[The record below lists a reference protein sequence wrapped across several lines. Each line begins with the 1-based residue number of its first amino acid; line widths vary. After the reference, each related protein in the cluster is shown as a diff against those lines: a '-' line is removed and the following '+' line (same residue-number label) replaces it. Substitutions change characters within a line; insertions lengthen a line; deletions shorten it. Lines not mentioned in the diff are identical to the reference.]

1 MFETPLVESE
11 EDRQV
16 PGKYFRG
23 IVLTIEYVLKSLHLV
38 LPSTSFAV
46 TCAKKSAGVQN
57 RGCLFFVH
65 TFLKLHYWILILEVS
80 HTSTLITGVS
90 SLIPSSSRIPTLLGH
105 GANLLAILALYST
118 LSIVGAFK
126 ILDDRV
132 LMLSLRTYKI
142 ELILSTLCLRRDD
155 LVMNVLC
162 SVRRF

>member
-46 TCAKKSAGVQN
+46 TCAKKSGYYAVTD
-57 RGCLFFVH
+57 RWPTFVAPGAFGRNGH
-65 TFLKLHYWILILEVS
+65 P
-80 HTSTLITGVS
+80 TSTLITGVS

-105 GANLLAILALYST
+105 VANLLAILALYST